1 MTPRKRNA
9 KPCPHKK
16 TTTTERLDRRST
28 TSSSPVHTLSS
39 PSRQVFKIATRVSA
53 PSRSLPKLRDRT
65 VLSPS
70 GFVSGPVTP
79 SDTTP
84 SVGTGASPVSESKF
98 VHWRNLPH
106 QPTFSIPPREMS
118 LSTCCYFPGGKCFV
132 QLL

>member
-16 TTTTERLDRRST
+16 TTTTNGLTDGRQPHHRQSIHSARRRDK
-28 TSSSPVHTLSS
+28 SS
-39 PSRQVFKIATRVSA
+39 RCRATRVSA

-98 VHWRNLPH
+98 VLWNHTH

-118 LSTCCYFPGGKCFV
+118 LSTCCFPGGKCFV